1 MEPFNKPQK
10 EKKMKKTSYSVL
22 ISVLVI
28 TVALAVLSLVG
39 SSRATAQGDP
49 RYKVGD
55 RVEVDTFMHGWG
67 WPGAEKSAVWRKGTV
82 IKLYDPEDRFGG
94 YIVKVDEDGREMR

>member
-1 MEPFNKPQK
+1 M
-10 EKKMKKTSYSVL
+10 KTSSYK
-22 ISVLVI
+22 IFI
-28 TVALAVLSLVG
+28 PALAVAVTLIALSLVA
-39 SSRATAQGDP
+39 SSRGTAQGETH
-49 RYKVGD
+49 YKVGD

-94 YIVKVDEDGREMR
+94 YIVKVDEDGREMRLRFFDAHMW